1 MEAIYLLIALVAA
14 VTAWHCGRDPTH
26 PSRWRSTAFFAGLAV
41 LVGAAGLL
49 PAAVTGAGVL
59 GLLLLGSS
67 GLGRSTLERPV
78 AERAADAAQLRH
90 RLFWPALLLP
100 AAAIVGALALKTW
113 PLPGVP
119 PERLPLVALAI
130 AAALGLLLALHLT
143 GSRAREVPPAGAR
156 LLDALGWAGVLP
168 LLLAVLGNLLA
179 QAGTADAV
187 SQVVRATLPTESW
200 WVCLL
205 AYGLGM
211 AALTAILGNAFAA
224 FPVLAGAIGV
234 PLLVVEHGANP
245 APMAAI
251 GMLCGYCGTLLSPIA
266 ANFNLVPAA
275 LLDLPRFAVI
285 RAQVATALPLLAC
298 NLVLMAVLLW
308 W

>member
-1 MEAIYLLIALVAA
+1 MAGIYLLIALVSAL
-14 VTAWHCGRDPTH
+14 TAWHCARDASH
-26 PSRWRSTAFFAGLAV
+26 PSRWRSTAFFGLLAW
-41 LVGAAGLL
+41 LVGAADLL
-49 PAAVTGAGVL
+49 PSLLTGALVL
-59 GLLLLGSS
+59 VLLLLGAS
-67 GLGRSTLERPV
+67 GLGRSSAERP
-78 AERAADAAQLRH
+78 AAARAADALRLRH

-100 AAAIVGALALKTW
+100 VLAIVGALLFKIW
-113 PLPGVP
+113 PLPGIA
-119 PERLPLVALAI
+119 PERLPLVALTL
-130 AAALGLLLALHLT
+130 AALLGLALALKLT
-143 GSRAREVPPAGAR
+143 GSRPREAAPAGAR

-168 LLLAVLGNLLA
+168 LLLAILGSLLA
-179 QAGTADAV
+179 EAGTADAV
-187 SQVVRATLPTESW
+187 AQLVRSSLPTESW

-211 AALTAILGNAFAA
+211 AALTAVLGNAFAA

-266 ANFNLVPAA
+266 ANFNLVPTA
-275 LLDLPRFAVI
+275 LLDLPRYAVI

-298 NLVLMAVLLW
+298 NLLLMAALLW